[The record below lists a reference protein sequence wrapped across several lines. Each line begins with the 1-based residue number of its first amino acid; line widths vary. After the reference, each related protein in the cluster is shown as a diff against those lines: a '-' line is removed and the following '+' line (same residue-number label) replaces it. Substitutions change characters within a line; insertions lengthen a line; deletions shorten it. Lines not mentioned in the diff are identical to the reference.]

1 MKLKYLIFFLYL
13 INFLIFQNLL
23 ANYENKILV
32 KIENEL
38 ITAYEVKNKILSNL
52 ILSNKKINQKNIDQ
66 QKKHIMLQIF

>member
-38 ITAYEVKNKILSNL
+38 ITAYEVK
-52 ILSNKKINQKNIDQ
+52 KNF
-66 QKKHIMLQIF
+66 K